1 MFNLSNTIY
10 VNQIKF
16 IVSFILVDNVIQN
29 LMRKFLK
36 IWLRELTFAFY
47 TAAGINNK
55 PQMYSPFK
63 TFKNNLVQILTLLK
77 IT

>member
-1 MFNLSNTIY
+1 
-10 VNQIKF
+10 
-16 IVSFILVDNVIQN
+16 
-29 LMRKFLK
+29 MRKFLK

-63 TFKNNLVQILTLLK
+63 TFKNNLV
-77 IT
+77 

>member
-10 VNQIKF
+10 VKYIKC
-16 IVSFILVDNVIQN
+16 IVSFIVADNVIQN

-47 TAAGINNK
+47 TAARIDKNTK
-55 PQMYSPFK
+55 IYSVFK
-63 TFKNNLVQILTLLK
+63 TFKNNLV
-77 IT
+77 